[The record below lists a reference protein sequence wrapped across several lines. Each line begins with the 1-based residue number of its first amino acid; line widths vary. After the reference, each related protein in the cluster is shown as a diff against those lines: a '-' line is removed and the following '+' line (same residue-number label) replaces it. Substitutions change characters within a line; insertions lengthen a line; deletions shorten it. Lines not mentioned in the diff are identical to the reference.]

1 MESLLNKKTLLPIM
15 VAIGILGLSVGAG
28 LKHGLGRGF
37 EELGWCT
44 LIAVVLWWVFGEKT
58 SRSST

>member
-1 MESLLNKKTLLPIM
+1 MESLLNKKTLLPVM

-44 LIAVVLWWVFGEKT
+44 LIAVAVWWVFGEKT